1 MNTRNINYYK
11 IIIFSLFLTFSY
23 SCRKSNYIVKDNIIT
38 LRDNGSGTGTTNW
51 TSENEYIIEG
61 FVFVNDGQTLTIEA
75 GTVIRGRIG
84 QGSAASALIVAR
96 GAKIIAKGNPENPII
111 FTVEGDDLQGSV
123 PVMSKG
129 LWGGL
134 LILGNARLN
143 LESSESHIEGI
154 PLSEPRG
161 LYGGSDDQDNSGII
175 QYVSIRHGGTNIG
188 EGNEINGLTLGG
200 VGNGTIIE
208 HVEIISNADDGI
220 EFFGGCVNCKNI
232 VVAFCGDD
240 AFDYDL
246 GYSGKGQFWLAI
258 QDLASGDLLVEAGGG
273 EDPVEGEPYSIPE
286 IYNATFIG
294 RGEEINNSL
303 MSFDFNAGGEFANS
317 IFINQGNGI
326 ELEYT
331 PNRMNSFTQF
341 EKANLK
347 IKNNVFFNINN
358 DTPEGIFKVV
368 AESGIDVS
376 EQNAVFQEYF
386 STAKNIIFDPG
397 IKYEDGSYNIIPFG
411 DVFTNLAPYPS
422 AWFDNVNYKGAFGN
436 YNWADG
442 WTLLSQSGYIN

>member
-1 MNTRNINYYK
+1 
-11 IIIFSLFLTFSY
+11 
-23 SCRKSNYIVKDNIIT
+23 
-38 LRDNGSGTGTTNW
+38 
-51 TSENEYIIEG
+51 
-61 FVFVNDGQTLTIEA
+61 
-75 GTVIRGRIG
+75 
-84 QGSAASALIVAR
+84 
-96 GAKIIAKGNPENPII
+96 
-111 FTVEGDDLQGSV
+111 
-123 PVMSKG
+123 
-129 LWGGL
+129 
-134 LILGNARLN
+134 
-143 LESSESHIEGI
+143 
-154 PLSEPRG
+154 
-161 LYGGSDDQDNSGII
+161 
-175 QYVSIRHGGTNIG
+175 
-188 EGNEINGLTLGG
+188 
-200 VGNGTIIE
+200 
-208 HVEIISNADDGI
+208 
-220 EFFGGCVNCKNI
+220 VNCKNI

-258 QDLASGDLLVEAGGG
+258 QDLASGDLLVESGGG

-303 MSFDFNAGGEFANS
+303 ISFDFNAGGKFANS
-317 IFINQGNGI
+317 IFINQGSGI

-341 EKANLK
+341 EKANLE

-386 STAKNIIFDPG
+386 TTAKNIISDPG

-436 YNWADG
+436 YNWADS